1 MESVRVCKPEELLN
15 IREGLGN
22 FLFEMAS
29 QIQARLPD
37 NVKILKKINAFDPR
51 NLLSSADMTVIS
63 EIASH
68 FGTLGGG
75 EVVDVSQVEGE
86 LRQLRHTSL
95 SVTIETPLL
104 EFWSNVAS
112 LKNGENQVFPHLAR
126 LASVLVCLPIS
137 NATVERLFSI
147 MGVIK
152 TKLRNSLAISMVDGV
167 LATRYGIKH
176 RGETCANISILPGMM
191 ERFNQNMYDHVRA
204 RNQGTASTAPQ
215 PQFNTN
221 EEEDED
227 EEMIQVLQDV
237 EDLLGDPVFI
247 VP

>member
-1 MESVRVCKPEELLN
+1 
-15 IREGLGN
+15 
-22 FLFEMAS
+22 
-29 QIQARLPD
+29 
-37 NVKILKKINAFDPR
+37 
-51 NLLSSADMTVIS
+51 
-63 EIASH
+63 
-68 FGTLGGG
+68 
-75 EVVDVSQVEGE
+75 
-86 LRQLRHTSL
+86 
-95 SVTIETPLL
+95 
-104 EFWSNVAS
+104 
-112 LKNGENQVFPHLAR
+112 
-126 LASVLVCLPIS
+126 
-137 NATVERLFSI
+137 
-147 MGVIK
+147 
-152 TKLRNSLAISMVDGV
+152 MVDGV